1 MEIHEHEFGLYLT
14 LEEDGYIKRTLIS
27 ESGAEDLPAT
37 RIQDE
42 VILFS
47 ELNFKHYTMV
57 VDTLQEMADQIDLEG
72 KDEMTTEE
80 KEKFDSFIS
89 LVDNLLIE
97 LEKEQPTQGLLL
109 RTTIQDSLPI
119 NDDSA
124 EYAYLATKIIPEQLR
139 AIVDYNFFLNSLFI
153 NVYIKN
159 PIIEDTD
166 LYFISTLKIQ
176 QELTFIGTLTTRY
189 FFRSLVDYFV
199 FLTMQFLN
207 TKPTVTRCECCGRFF
222 VPKTN
227 KATKYCDRIVKNNL
241 TCKQIAPSLKH
252 KKIVSDDK
260 VVEAYDRNKRKM
272 YRRYE
277 RNDGKVYMPKKG
289 LTYDDFYDWND
300 TATEARDKY
309 LNGTISA
316 EEALKI
322 IEVND

>member
-14 LEEDGYIKRTLIS
+14 LEEDGYIKSTLIS
-27 ESGAEDLPAT
+27 ESGAEDLPST
-37 RIQDE
+37 KIQDE

-47 ELNFKHYTMV
+47 ELNFKPYTMV

-80 KEKFDSFIS
+80 KERFDSFFS
-89 LVDNLLIE
+89 LVDNLLTE
-97 LEKEQPTQGLLL
+97 LEKEQPIQGLLL

-139 AIVDYNFFLNSLFI
+139 AIVGYNFFLNSLFI
-153 NVYIKN
+153 NMYIKN
-159 PIIEDTD
+159 PIIEYTD
-166 LYFISTLKIQ
+166 LYFLSKLKIQ
-176 QELTFIGTLTTRY
+176 QELTFKGTLTSRY
-189 FFRSLVDYFV
+189 FFRSLVDYYV
-199 FLTMQFLN
+199 FLAMQFLN
-207 TKPTVTRCECCGRFF
+207 TKPTVIRCECCGRFF

-300 TATEARDKY
+300 NATEARDKY
-309 LNGTISA
+309 LNGIISA

>member
-27 ESGAEDLPAT
+27 ESGAEDLPST

-89 LVDNLLIE
+89 LVDKLLIE
-97 LEKEQPTQGLLL
+97 LEKEQPIQGLLL

-119 NDDSA
+119 NDNSA

-153 NVYIKN
+153 NMYAKN
-159 PIIEDTD
+159 SIIEDTD
-166 LYFISTLKIQ
+166 LYFLSKLKIQ
-176 QELTFIGTLTTRY
+176 QELNFKGTLTLRY
-189 FFRSLVDYFV
+189 FFRSLVDHSV
-199 FLTMQFLN
+199 FLPMQFLN
-207 TKPTVTRCECCGRFF
+207 T
-222 VPKTN
+222 
-227 KATKYCDRIVKNNL
+227 
-241 TCKQIAPSLKH
+241 
-252 KKIVSDDK
+252 
-260 VVEAYDRNKRKM
+260 
-272 YRRYE
+272 
-277 RNDGKVYMPKKG
+277 
-289 LTYDDFYDWND
+289 
-300 TATEARDKY
+300 
-309 LNGTISA
+309 
-316 EEALKI
+316 
-322 IEVND
+322 